1 MRRIVSHLSR
11 GPVAQRLERRTH
23 NPKVPSSNL
32 GGPIERSRIA
42 RLRAVGR
49 AGRSCV
55 RGVATWHEM
64 RDASMPE
71 AWASFLPETLASSK
85 GLFYHDNGADLS
97 DCQGVTS

>member
-32 GGPIERSRIA
+32 GGPIELLSIA
-42 RLRAVGR
+42 RRGQLVAP
-49 AGRSCV
+49 AGI
-55 RGVATWHEM
+55 A
-64 RDASMPE
+64 ASMSE
-71 AWASFLPETLASSK
+71 AWAGFSPEILASSK